1 MVTMRDV
8 ALRSRVSTATVSHV
22 VNQNYP
28 VSVQVRERVLKSIR
42 DLNYHPNAMARG
54 LRTSRSKTVGMVIPD
69 ITNPFF
75 PSVVRAAEDV
85 LNHAGY
91 TLFVGNSD
99 NALAKQESYY
109 RAFRE
114 KRVDG
119 LLLIS
124 AGSTSA
130 PEYLSIHQATGVPIV
145 LIDRYYTG
153 IDADIVVA
161 DNLRGSYEAADH
173 LLARGHR
180 RIGIITGPLQLIN
193 ARLRLAGYKKAFQAR
208 QVAFKQELVAEGRFD
223 IESGY
228 QQARK
233 LLTLSPRPT
242 ALFICN
248 GLMTEGCLQAMSEM
262 RLVDKI
268 ALVSFDDL
276 DWFPFAKP
284 SISAVAQPAYEL
296 GAAAA
301 DILLKRISGQLTG
314 RPRRRV
320 LKTALIVRD
329 SSSGLRHR

>member
-1 MVTMRDV
+1 MRDV
-8 ALRSRVSTATVSHV
+8 AIRAGVSTATVSHV

-28 VSVQVRERVLKSIR
+28 VSVQVRARVLKSIH

-54 LRTSRSKTVGMVIPD
+54 LRTNRSKTVGMVIPD

-75 PSVVRAAEDV
+75 PAVVRAAEDV

-99 NALAKQESYY
+99 NDPSKQESYY

-124 AGSTSA
+124 AGSTST
-130 PEYLSIHQATGVPIV
+130 PEYLSNHQTTGVPIV
-145 LIDRYYTG
+145 LIDRYYPG
-153 IDADIVVA
+153 VSADSVVA
-161 DNLRGSYEAADH
+161 DNLRGSLEAVSH
-173 LLARGHR
+173 LLDQGHR
-180 RIGIITGPLQLIN
+180 RIGIITGPLHLIN
-193 ARLRLAGYKKAFQAR
+193 ARLRLAGYKKALEGR
-208 QVAFKQELVAEGRFD
+208 RVALKEDLVAEGRFD

-228 QQARK
+228 LQAK
-233 LLTLSPRPT
+233 GLLNLSPRPT

-248 GLMTEGCLQAMSEM
+248 GLMTEGCLSAVTEL
-262 RLVDKI
+262 RLADKI

-284 SISAVAQPAYEL
+284 AISAVAQPAYEL

-301 DILLKRISGQLTG
+301 NILLKRIAGKLSG
-314 RPRRRV
+314 RPRRV
-320 LKTALIVRD
+320 LLKTILIVRD
-329 SSSGLRHR
+329 SSSRLLHR

>member
-1 MVTMRDV
+1 MVTIRDI
-8 ALRSRVSTATVSHV
+8 AIRAGVSTATVSHV

-28 VSVQVRERVLKSIR
+28 VSVQVRERVLRSIR

-75 PSVVRAAEDV
+75 PAVVRAAEDV

-99 NALAKQESYY
+99 NALTKQESYY

-114 KRVDG
+114 QRVDG
-119 LLLIS
+119 LLLITS
-124 AGSTSA
+124 GSRST
-130 PEYLSIHQATGVPIV
+130 PEYLSNHQSTGVPIV
-145 LIDRYYTG
+145 LIDRYYPG
-153 IDADIVVA
+153 MDADAVLA
-161 DNLRGSYEAADH
+161 DNLRGSYEAVDH
-173 LLARGHR
+173 LLDHGHR

-193 ARLRLAGYKKAFQAR
+193 ARLRLAGYKKALEAR
-208 QVAFKQELVAEGRFD
+208 RVALKEDLVAEGRFD

-228 QQARK
+228 QQARN
-233 LLTLSPRPT
+233 LLALSPRPT

-248 GLMTEGCLQAMSEM
+248 GLMTEGCLRAMSEL
-262 RLVDKI
+262 RLVHKI

-276 DWFPFAKP
+276 GWFPFAKP
-284 SISAVAQPAYEL
+284 SVSAVAQPAYDL

-301 DILLKRISGQLTG
+301 NILLKRISGKMTG
-314 RPRRRV
+314 PPRRRL
-320 LKTALIVRD
+320 LKTTLIVRD
-329 SSSGLRHR
+329 SSLGLHRR